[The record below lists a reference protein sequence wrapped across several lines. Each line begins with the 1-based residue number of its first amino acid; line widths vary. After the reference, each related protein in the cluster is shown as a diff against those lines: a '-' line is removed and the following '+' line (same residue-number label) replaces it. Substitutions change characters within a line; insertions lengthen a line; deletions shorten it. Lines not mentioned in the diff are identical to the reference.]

1 MSETKHNFDIEFLR
15 QLDRYNIS
23 IKKRVSTVYAG
34 NRPSTRIGKGIDTV
48 GYREYYPGDE
58 MKDVD
63 WKAYSRTEKLY
74 VRQFEEEKTLTAH
87 ILLDASKSMDF
98 PNFGNGVKK
107 YEYAAMLALGI
118 AYTVSRKNDKF
129 AISTFND
136 NIDINAPKRGVKYLL
151 ELTDRLSARE
161 LEGATDLD
169 VCTHKYEKLI
179 KSRSLVVILSDFMED
194 AAHIESSVQRLSGND
209 LILIQVL
216 DPFEKNLPISGDSRF
231 FDMETGDEMKT
242 YLSDSFKKN
251 YFAELEKHNAKIDKI
266 CKRTGAK
273 FYSFSTDAPVF
284 DSFLTLIER
293 GA

>member
-216 DPFEKNLPISGDSRF
+216 DPFEKNLPIAGDSRF

>member
-1 MSETKHNFDIEFLR
+1 MAETKHNFDIEFLR
-15 QLDRYNIS
+15 QLDRYNMA

-58 MKDVD
+58 MKDID

-98 PNFGNGVKK
+98 PDFGTGVKK
-107 YEYAAMLALGI
+107 YEYAAMMALGI

-129 AISTFND
+129 AISTFSD
-136 NIDINAPKRGVKYLL
+136 NIDINAPKRGMKYLL
-151 ELTDRLSARE
+151 ELTDRLSVRE
-161 LEGATDLD
+161 LEGKTDLD

-179 KSRSLVVILSDFMED
+179 KSRSLVVIISDFMDD
-194 AAHIESSVQRLSGND
+194 ASHIESTVQRLSGND
-209 LILIQVL
+209 LILIQIL
-216 DPFEKNLPISGDSRF
+216 DPFEKNLPIAGDSRF

-242 YLSDSFKKN
+242 YLSNSFKNN
-251 YFAELEKHNAKIDKI
+251 YFTELEKHNAKIDKI

-273 FYSFSTDAPVF
+273 FYSFTTEVPVF
-284 DSFLTLIER
+284 ESFLKIIDR

>member
-1 MSETKHNFDIEFLR
+1 MAETKHNFDIEFLR
-15 QLDRYNIS
+15 QLDRYNMAIR
-23 IKKRVSTVYAG
+23 KRVSTVYAG

-58 MKDVD
+58 MKDID

-98 PNFGNGVKK
+98 PDGATKK
-107 YEYAAMLALGI
+107 YEYAAMMALGV

-129 AISTFND
+129 AISTFNE
-136 NIDINAPKRGVKYLL
+136 NIDINAPKRGMRYLL
-151 ELTDRLSARE
+151 ELTDRLASRE

-169 VCTHKYEKLI
+169 ACTYKYEKLI
-179 KSRSLVVILSDFMED
+179 KSRSLVVIVSDFMED
-194 AAHIESSVQRLSGND
+194 LHHIESSVLRLSGND

-216 DPFEKNLPISGDSRF
+216 DPFEKSLPIKGDSRF

-242 YLSDSFKKN
+242 YLSDSFRTN
-251 YFAELEKHNAKIDKI
+251 YFKELDNHNAAIDRI
-266 CKRTGAK
+266 CKKTGAK
-273 FYSFSTDAPVF
+273 FYSFTTDAPVF
-284 DSFLTLIER
+284 DSFLQIIDR